1 MKKVVLGLI
10 TVGAVFMFSGCSG
23 KSFAFNVAGTNQKF
37 CKKIKVKNDVCQN
50 FQENDYLVQG
60 VSSFSGYGFVHKKY
74 NNQTYALLQAAA
86 DLTISLN
93 KRYFAIVA
101 PDAVSNTQGIMINT
115 PKEFIDKCSTN
126 IAKVL
131 IFQKDPC
138 YLHPKGIGTRMVIRV
153 YDKQPKD
160 VLTYDAYEIIKYLKT
175 NKMYDYENALSGADN
190 SLLGKRFKK

>member
-23 KSFAFNVAGTNQKF
+23 KSFACQANITNDYL
-37 CKKIKVKNDVCQN
+37 CKKAKFKKEVCQN
-50 FQENDYLVQG
+50 FQSNDYFVQG

-74 NNQTYALLQAAA
+74 NNQTHALLQAAA
-86 DLTISLN
+86 DLTISLH
-93 KRYFAIVA
+93 KKYFAIVA
-101 PDAVSNTQGIMINT
+101 PDAVSNIQGVMINT

-175 NKMYDYENALSGADN
+175 NKIYDYENALSGADN
-190 SLLGKRFKK
+190 NLLGKRFKK